1 MNEKILFKDRLVLL
15 RKELKLTQYQLAEKL
30 GFSRGQI
37 GNYEQGTREPDQ
49 ETLLKISNFFDV
61 SLDYLLGKT
70 EYRKFNPEKL
80 TDRDKKDIQ
89 NDLKNIMDNFRN
101 RKGDQKYY
109 NGVELDDDGLE
120 LMEAAMNIALEQI
133 KIKNKKKYTP
143 NKHRK

>member
-61 SLDYLLGKT
+61 SLDYLLCKT

-101 RKGDQKYY
+101 KKGDQKYY

-143 NKHRK
+143 NKYKK

>member
-1 MNEKILFKDRLVLL
+1 MKDRLVLL

-101 RKGDQKYY
+101 KKGDQKYY

-143 NKHRK
+143 NKYKK

>member
-1 MNEKILFKDRLVLL
+1 MDKFK
-15 RKELKLTQYQLAEKL
+15 
-30 GFSRGQI
+30 
-37 GNYEQGTREPDQ
+37 
-49 ETLLKISNFFDV
+49 
-61 SLDYLLGKT
+61 
-70 EYRKFNPEKL
+70 
-80 TDRDKKDIQ
+80 
-89 NDLKNIMDNFRN
+89 N